1 MWIVS
6 DQRQT
11 DRLLKQ
17 IYDRLEFDS
26 EPAARR
32 VERSGAIDECESDD
46 IGEIPEKVL
55 EQREYYNLKCLREYY
70 KQKSRVLSTSP
81 TFSVSIKPCTLKISE
96 TFVVSI
102 EPESVC
108 KVPLSFSSQ
117 CSSRP
122 HTVSIATSESS
133 FYYED
138 DEIVTG
144 RH

>member
-46 IGEIPEKVL
+46 IGDIPETVL
-55 EQREYYNLKCLREYY
+55 GQREYYDP
-70 KQKSRVLSTSP
+70 KSRVLSTSP

-133 FYYED
+133 FDYED
-138 DEIVTG
+138 DDKVTG